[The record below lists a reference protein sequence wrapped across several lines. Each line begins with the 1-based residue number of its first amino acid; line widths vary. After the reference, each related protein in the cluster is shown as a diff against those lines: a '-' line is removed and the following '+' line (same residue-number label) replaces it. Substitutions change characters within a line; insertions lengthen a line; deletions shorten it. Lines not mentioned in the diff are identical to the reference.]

1 MSTVYTILMADMKE
15 AMKSRDVVKTA
26 VLRSLK
32 TALTEKE
39 IAARTDGSR
48 TELTDE
54 VVIQVL
60 MKSAKQRKDSITQ
73 FENAGRTDLADI
85 EKAELAVIE
94 SYLPN
99 MMSEDEIRAIAIEVI
114 AAVGAK
120 SAADMGKVM
129 GGLMPRVK
137 GKADGGLVNA
147 VVKALL
153 G

>member
-1 MSTVYTILMADMKE
+1 MSTVYNTLMADMKE
-15 AMKSRDVVKTA
+15 AMKARDAVKTA

-48 TELTDE
+48 TELSDE
-54 VVIQVL
+54 TVIQVL

-73 FENAGRTDLADI
+73 FEGAGRTDLADI

-94 SYLPN
+94 SYLPK
-99 MMSEDEIRAIAIEVI
+99 MMSEEEIRSIAAEVI

-120 SAADMGKVM
+120 GPADMGKVM

-137 GKADGGLVNA
+137 GKADGGLVNT

>member
-1 MSTVYTILMADMKE
+1 MSTVYNTLMADMKE
-15 AMKSRDVVKTA
+15 AMKSRDAVKTA

-48 TELTDE
+48 TELSDE
-54 VVIQVL
+54 AVIQVL

-73 FENAGRTDLADI
+73 FENAGRTDLAEI
-85 EKAELAVIE
+85 EKAELTVIE
-94 SYLPN
+94 SYLPK
-99 MMSEDEIRAIAIEVI
+99 MMSEDEIRAIATEVI

>member
-1 MSTVYTILMADMKE
+1 MSTVYNTLMADMKE
-15 AMKSRDVVKTA
+15 AMKARDAVKTA

-48 TELTDE
+48 TELSDE
-54 VVIQVL
+54 AVIQVL

-99 MMSEDEIRAIAIEVI
+99 MMSEDEIRAIATEVI

-120 SAADMGKVM
+120 GPADMGKVM